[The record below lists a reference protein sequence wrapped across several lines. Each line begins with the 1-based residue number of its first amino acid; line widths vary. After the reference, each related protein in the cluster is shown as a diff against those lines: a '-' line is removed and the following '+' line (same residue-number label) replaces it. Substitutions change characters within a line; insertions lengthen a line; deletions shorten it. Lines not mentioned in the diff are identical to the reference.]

1 MRACAR
7 CASGCSP
14 TASSRITAWS
24 SSRIGARRMR
34 WGVVTFPGSND
45 DAQALRVVERVLGD
59 EAIARW
65 RRGSLLTLPIKHGEG
80 CYVADETT
88 LAELEARDQVV
99 FRYADAAGR
108 VEPEANPNGS
118 LGNIAGVCSAERN
131 VLGLMPH
138 PEYATERLVG
148 GEDGLAVFR
157 SVQSW
162 LRDGGRSRGDE
173 PRVQAP

>member
-59 EAIARW
+59 EAVALWHKDVDLRGADCVILPGGFSYGDYLRCGAMAKFSPIMAAVVAHARRGGLVLGICNGFQILCEVGLLPGALVRNRSLSFVCDLVIARV
-65 RRGSLLTLPIKHGEG
+65 RSEEHTS
-80 CYVADETT
+80 
-88 LAELEARDQVV
+88 ELQSHSD
-99 FRYADAAGR
+99 
-108 VEPEANPNGS
+108 
-118 LGNIAGVCSAERN
+118 LVCR
-131 VLGLMPH
+131 
-138 PEYATERLVG
+138 
-148 GEDGLAVFR
+148 
-157 SVQSW
+157 
-162 LRDGGRSRGDE
+162 
-173 PRVQAP
+173 